1 MSEVRQSRVVSKVR
15 VLWMSIAARCVVPV
29 GGMSDKPA
37 FGFRGR
43 GRNVRT
49 AAPHVGEQQ
58 CGRSEE
64 QHRDHRLDG
73 IERGTRDASTVLEDH
88 RRDVANLGAAYVPSC
103 PMCGALCV

>member
-43 GRNVRT
+43 GRNVRARHPFAALGRLT
-49 AAPHVGEQQ
+49 APRRPADVSHEVSAFSMPH
-58 CGRSEE
+58 CGSSV
-64 QHRDHRLDG
+64 
-73 IERGTRDASTVLEDH
+73 RGPR
-88 RRDVANLGAAYVPSC
+88 
-103 PMCGALCV
+103 